1 MSYSLMS
8 YLYFLRSQFLFLD
21 WMIMLTTGEHDTATS
36 VSRVIS
42 VNTLDIGPATGG
54 SQAAARIFCKYK
66 DRKNRS
72 IVHLS

>member
-54 SQAAARIFCKYK
+54 SQAARIFCKYK

-72 IVHLS
+72 IFHLS